1 MTLLHRLS
9 DSAGQSLIEFALVL
23 PLCLAISFG
32 VAEVGNALLDSHT
45 VTRLTREGSNLI
57 SRNTSIDDAVTA
69 MQSMSNGQVDFS
81 TDSKLIFSVIK
92 RGPTIGSV
100 NYDTQVLYQRYE
112 FGALAE
118 SSRISTAGG
127 GSFGPGPNYVAA
139 NSDSDTS
146 LRITNLPPNLVTV
159 PGGLIYV
166 TEIFSTHPRITPLDR
181 LGVSVPEMLY
191 SVAYF

>member
-23 PLCLAISFG
+23 PLCLVISFG

-57 SRNTSIDDAVTA
+57 SRNTSIDDAVIA

-112 FGALAE
+112 FGALAA

-127 GSFGPGPNYVAA
+127 GSFGPR
-139 NSDSDTS
+139 TQ
-146 LRITNLPPNLVTV
+146 LRRCEFGFRHEPADHESSAQL
-159 PGGLIYV
+159 GDGAG
-166 TEIFSTHPRITPLDR
+166 RIDLRDGD
-181 LGVSVPEMLY
+181 L
-191 SVAYF
+191 